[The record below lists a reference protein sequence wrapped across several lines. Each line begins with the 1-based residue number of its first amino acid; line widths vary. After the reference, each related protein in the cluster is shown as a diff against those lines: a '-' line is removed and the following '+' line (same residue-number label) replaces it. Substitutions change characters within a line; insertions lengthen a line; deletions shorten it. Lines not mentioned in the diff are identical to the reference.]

1 MNTVDLI
8 NKVAV
13 SNNLTTGR
21 AEMIISIITEKITD
35 KLKKDGS
42 VTIENFGTFHAETK
56 KVSGSIFPESLAGSR
71 KYVVFTPDKHF
82 LDIVNS

>member
-21 AEMIISIITEKITD
+21 AEMIISIITERITD
-35 KLKKDGS
+35 KLKKDGF
-42 VTIENFGTFHAETK
+42 VALENFGEFRLEK
-56 KVSGSIFPESLAGSR
+56 KKTGSAGSESI
-71 KYVVFTPDKHF
+71 KNHVVFTPDKHF
-82 LDIVNS
+82 LSIINT